1 LLERLEKFLKSVKRF
16 SGKNCSKN
24 KGLEQLVEPSET
36 KNALKSHYVI
46 IILALMVAGM
56 SVAFLLWNIRGNF
69 DYIFSLRAGRLLA
82 LFLVGYTV
90 AVSTVLF
97 QTLTHNRILT
107 PSIMGF
113 EALYRLLH
121 TFVVFFFGA
130 LPFINLGAITI
141 FFMDTLLLCAF
152 CSLLFRWLFVGL
164 SKNLHLVLLVG
175 VVCGLFFRSLTSL
188 MQRMI
193 NPDDFVVLQHSFFA
207 NFNNYNGQ
215 VLVLAIGIVLIA
227 SVIIMRLLPV
237 FDILALGREQAI
249 NLGLDYQNSV
259 MLVLFLVSI
268 LVATST
274 ALVGPVTFF
283 GLLVANMAY
292 QLSNSYRHA
301 HRLPIA
307 ILLGILMLV
316 GGQFILEHV
325 FQYNAAL
332 PMIIEFCGGLV
343 MIFLLK
349 KGKIR

>member
-1 LLERLEKFLKSVKRF
+1 VLFFSFCCFEKERGLLNHLKSQAV
-16 SGKNCSKN
+16 
-24 KGLEQLVEPSET
+24 LV
-36 KNALKSHYVI
+36 
-46 IILALMVAGM
+46 ILAFLLVGA
-56 SVAFLLWNIRGNF
+56 SLAFLLWNIRGNF
-69 DYIFSLRAGRLLA
+69 DYIFPLRVGRLTA
-82 LFLVGYTV
+82 LFLVGYSV

-97 QTLTHNRILT
+97 QTVTHNRILT
-107 PSIMGF
+107 PAIMGF

-121 TFVVFFFGA
+121 TMVAFFFGT
-130 LPFINLGAITI
+130 LTFVQLGAIAT

-152 CSLLFRWLFVGL
+152 CGLLFRWLFVGL
-164 SKNLHLVLLVG
+164 GKNLHLVLLVG

-193 NPDDFVVLQHSFFA
+193 NPDDFVVLAHSFFA

-215 VLVLAIGIVLIA
+215 VLILAIAIVLVV
-227 SVIIMRLLPV
+227 SVMIVFLLPV
-237 FDILALGREQAI
+237 FDVLALGKEQAI
-249 NLGLDYQNSV
+249 NLGLDYQKSV
-259 MLVLFLVSI
+259 MLVLVLVSI

-292 QLSNSYRHA
+292 QFSKSHRHA
-301 HRLPIA
+301 HKLPIA
-307 ILLGILMLV
+307 IFLGILMLV

-349 KGKIR
+349 RGKIR

>member
-1 LLERLEKFLKSVKRF
+1 LLKSR
-16 SGKNCSKN
+16 N
-24 KGLEQLVEPSET
+24 EP
-36 KNALKSHYVI
+36 KSYPVI
-46 IILALMVAGM
+46 IMLLLLVTGFSA
-56 SVAFLLWNIRGNF
+56 AFLLWNIRGNF
-69 DYIFSLRAGRLLA
+69 NYVFSLRAGRLMA
-82 LFLVGYTV
+82 LFLVGYSV

-97 QTLTHNRILT
+97 QTVTHNRILT
-107 PSIMGF
+107 PAIMGF

-130 LPFINLGAITI
+130 LPFIRMGSMTV
-141 FFMDTLLLCAF
+141 FFMDALLLCAF
-152 CSLLFRWLFVGL
+152 CGLLFRWLFVGL
-164 SKNLHLVLLVG
+164 RKNLHLVLLVG

-215 VLVLAIGIVLIA
+215 VLILAIGIVALTSLIM
-227 SVIIMRLLPV
+227 IFLLPV
-237 FDILALGREQAI
+237 FDVLALGREQAI
-249 NLGLDYQNSV
+249 NLGLDYQKTV
-259 MLVLFLVSI
+259 MITLILVSI

-292 QLSNSYRHA
+292 QLSRSHRHA
-301 HRLPIA
+301 HILPVA
-307 ILLGILMLV
+307 VLLGIVLLV

-349 KGKIR
+349 RGKIK

>member
-1 LLERLEKFLKSVKRF
+1 LLKTIKSYRV
-16 SGKNCSKN
+16 
-24 KGLEQLVEPSET
+24 L
-36 KNALKSHYVI
+36 
-46 IILALMVAGM
+46 IILSLLLVGS

-69 DYIFSLRAGRLLA
+69 DYIFSLRSGRLLA
-82 LFLVGYTV
+82 LFLVGYSV

-107 PSIMGF
+107 PAIMGF

-121 TFVVFFFGA
+121 TTVVFFFGA
-130 LPFINLGAITI
+130 VPFAQLGAIPV
-141 FFMDTLLLCAF
+141 FFIDTLLLCAF
-152 CSLLFRWLFVGL
+152 CGLLFQWLFVGL
-164 SKNLHLVLLVG
+164 GKNLHLVLLVG
-175 VVCGLFFRSLTSL
+175 VVCGLFFRSITSL

-215 VLVLAIGIVLIA
+215 VLILALAIVLSVSIIIVI
-227 SVIIMRLLPV
+227 SLPI
-237 FDILALGREQAI
+237 FDILALGRENAI
-249 NLGLDYQNSV
+249 NLGIDYQKTV
-259 MLVLFLVSI
+259 MLVLILVSI

-292 QLSNSYRHA
+292 QLAHSHRHA
-301 HRLPIA
+301 HTIPIA
-307 ILLGILMLV
+307 ILLGILFLV

-343 MIFLLK
+343 MIILLK
-349 KGKIR
+349 RGKLR